1 MFRVSVVLAMSIAGG
16 VQLDAA
22 HAATPVPSPVI
33 PSPGGQVQS
42 TLPTA
47 PPLPQPKTAPS
58 VTPPTQAPA
67 LIPPGGPTVTVQR
80 FDISGNT
87 VYGDAVLQPVVAR
100 FLNQPLT
107 LAELYKAADAITDYY
122 QSHGYSIARATLP
135 EQKLDEGVLK
145 IQVVEGRVGQ
155 VSFEGN
161 SRTRTPV
168 LQHEAAALKPGD
180 VYTDAAMDRA
190 VLLVN
195 DLPGVSAQA
204 VLQPGSAFGT
214 ADVIYKADETRYS
227 GQISADDYGRQST
240 GRMRL
245 NASLTVNSLTGS
257 GDRLDAGLT
266 HAEHNLLNFGSL
278 DYSLPLGPDG
288 GRLTAGYNQSEYHL
302 ATFDITD
309 TSKVSTYKLRI
320 GGSNR
325 NANLGWQYPL
335 LRSHDQNLYWGIG
348 LQHEGT
354 TTTSLGKTVASTS
367 LNALQLNFFYNETG
381 QDGSSK
387 TLDGGFT
394 SNGGKNPNG
403 VSTSAE
409 QARVTL
415 DGSLSQPL
423 GGFTFV
429 GRAGGQWSADPLTDI
444 DKYSLGGPDSVR
456 GYESAEA
463 RGDSGLFASAEF
475 QHPVPAWPF
484 TAGWFVDAG
493 KVWTESLIELKPL
506 GPVTR
511 LGQTVNEFETVR
523 AGASHATLAASGFEL
538 IYTPASR
545 TWEARLQWAFGF
557 GGYKPVESDEGGH
570 IWATLGFNF

>member
-1 MFRVSVVLAMSIAGG
+1 VFRVSVVLAVSIAGG
-16 VQLDAA
+16 VQLEAA
-22 HAATPVPSPVI
+22 RASTPVSAPALPT
-33 PSPGGQVQS
+33 PGQVQS
-42 TLPTA
+42 TLPTRPA
-47 PPLPQPKTAPS
+47 LPQPKTAPS
-58 VTPPTQAPA
+58 VTPPAESPA
-67 LIPPGGPTVTVQR
+67 VIPPGGPTVTVQR
-80 FDISGNT
+80 FEISGNS
-87 VYGDAVLQPVVAR
+87 VFKDEVLQAVVAR

-122 QSHGYSIARATLP
+122 QAHGYSIARATLP

-145 IQVVEGRVGQ
+145 IQVLEGRVGQ

-161 SRTRTPV
+161 TRTRTAV
-168 LQHEAAALKPGD
+168 LQHEASALKTGD

-195 DLPGVSAQA
+195 DLPGVTAQA

-214 ADVIYKADETRYS
+214 ADVIYKADEAHYS
-227 GQISADDYGRQST
+227 GQLSADDYGRKST
-240 GRMRL
+240 GRARL

-257 GDRLDAGLT
+257 GDRLDASLT
-266 HAEHNLLNFGSL
+266 HAEGNLLNFGSL

-302 ATFDITD
+302 ATFDITSKD
-309 TSKVSTYKLRI
+309 KVSAYLLHI
-320 GGSNR
+320 GGSTR

-335 LRSHDQNLYWGIG
+335 LRSHDENLYWGFG

-367 LNALQLNFFYNETG
+367 LNALQLSFFYNASG
-381 QDGSSK
+381 PDGSSK
-387 TLDGGFT
+387 TLDGAFAT
-394 SNGGKNPNG
+394 NGGKNPNG

-409 QARVTL
+409 QARATL
-415 DGSLSQPL
+415 EGSLYEPL
-423 GGFTFV
+423 GGFAFV

-463 RGDSGLFASAEF
+463 RGDSALFASAEF
-475 QHPVPAWPF
+475 QHPVLAWPF

-493 KVWTESLIELKPL
+493 KVWTESLQELKFI

-511 LGQTVNEFETVR
+511 LGQTVNQFETVR
-523 AGASHATLAASGFEL
+523 AGSSHATLAASGFEL
-538 IYTPASR
+538 IYTPVSHA
-545 TWEARLQWAFGF
+545 WEARVQWAFGF
-557 GGYKPVESDEGGH
+557 GGYKPAESDEGGH
-570 IWATLGFNF
+570 LWATIGFNF